1 MVQIPGAA
9 TEKNAIATKV
19 LSLAAPKVVIK
30 TSYGAVNDD
39 NITKTTKFPFQFMHE
54 FLKI

>member
-9 TEKNAIATKV
+9 TEKNAIATTV
-19 LSLAAPKVVIK
+19 SSLAAPKIVIK
-30 TSYGAVNDD
+30 TSYGAASDD
-39 NITKTTKFPFQFMHE
+39 DITKTTKFPFQFMHE